1 MVTVTS
7 RPARSTWLGSACGV
21 EALQTQTPFIATS
34 RSAGSNAACVVPIE
48 ASTRPQ
54 LGSLPKTAA
63 LNRLLRA
70 TLRPTSTASSS
81 VAALSVVMAIVVVGA
96 LGVVEQLHGQVGAEP
111 GQRLA

>member
-1 MVTVTS
+1 M
-7 RPARSTWLGSACGV
+7 L
-21 EALQTQTPFIATS
+21 
-34 RSAGSNAACVVPIE
+34 

-81 VAALSVVMAIVVVGA
+81 VAALSDGDRDLVVGA
-96 LGVVEQLHGQVGAEP
+96 LGVREQLHREVGAGLGERV
-111 GQRLA
+111 GEVAQASG